1 MRLLPAR
8 RRTDDERA
16 GSMTLVE
23 HLTELRRRVIYA
35 LYAIVGGAMVGW
47 FLWNPFLDLIRQPY
61 CEFLRTH
68 PDQSPGTG
76 CTLVFLGPFDGFTVR
91 MKSTLFIGLAIALPV
106 VLFQLWAF
114 IAPGLTAREKKWS
127 IPFVVSSF
135 VLFCCGGVLAYF
147 VLPKSLDFLLGF
159 AGESVQPTLTV
170 DRYVGFVTLVTLAF
184 GLSFLFP
191 VILVF
196 LQLVGLVT
204 PRTLGRYRRYAIL
217 GISLI
222 SAIITPGTDV
232 VSMLAMMIP
241 MYLFYEAAIIIGRS
255 LTRGRED
262 RDGDQG

>member
-1 MRLLPAR
+1 MRLIPGR
-8 RRTDDERA
+8 RRSDDERT
-16 GSMTLVE
+16 GTMSLVD
-23 HLTELRRRVIYA
+23 HLTELRRRVIYS
-35 LYAIVGGAMVGW
+35 LYAVAVGAVVGW
-47 FLWNPFLDLIRQPY
+47 FLWDPFIDLVRQPY
-61 CEFLRTH
+61 CDFLRTH
-68 PDQSPGTG
+68 PAQAPTSG
-76 CTLVFLGPFDGFTVR
+76 CTLTFLGPFDGFAVR
-91 MKSTLFIGLAIALPV
+91 MKSTMFIGLAVALPV

-127 IPFVVSSF
+127 IPFVLSSF

-147 VLPKSLDFLLGF
+147 VLPKSLDFLLSF
-159 AGESVQPTLTV
+159 AGPGIVPTLTI
-170 DRYVGFVTLVTLAF
+170 DRYVGFVTLLTLAF

-196 LQLVGLVT
+196 LELVGVVS
-204 PRTLGRYRRYAIL
+204 PQTLGTYRRYAIL

-255 LTRGRED
+255 IVRGRED
-262 RDGDQG
+262 